1 MFGKIKIGF
10 LLVLFYSCVTSAQLF
25 ESLEKETSDI
35 LISLSQGN
43 ALLPEDLI
51 TIKELLNSDFNDYKF
66 SDIPVDSFNKEN
78 LSKHLSEFESELKN
92 ISTDSALVLFN
103 QWYLHLSNTFYEYNK
118 EKFFLSPNK
127 KIILFSASMS
137 CYCTLEMCR
146 EQAIQLIKFIRSNSN
161 NYNYWIIDSF
171 ENNELQIEYMTLFAP
186 SVIVFGG
193 DNEVFYKIEYDE
205 EMIVRLTEYLSNNI
219 H

>member
-1 MFGKIKIGF
+1 MFGKIKISF

-35 LISLSQGN
+35 LISLSEGN

-78 LSKHLSEFESELKN
+78 LSKHLAEFELELNN

-103 QWYLHLSNTFYEYNK
+103 QWYLHLSNTFYDYSK
-118 EKFFLSPNK
+118 EKFFSSQK
-127 KIILFSASMS
+127 TKIILFSSSMS
-137 CYCTLEMCR
+137 CYCTLEMCK
-146 EQAIQLIKFIRSNSN
+146 EQTIQILKFIRSNN
-161 NYNYWIIDSF
+161 NRFDYWIIDSF
-171 ENNELQIEYMTLFAP
+171 EHNELQIEYLTLFAP
-186 SVIVFGG
+186 SVIVF
-193 DNEVFYKIEYDE
+193 NEYNKVLYKIEYE
-205 EMIVRLTEYLSNNI
+205 EKMIAQLTDYFNNKI